1 MNQPIPVISDL
12 QSLIEA
18 LPENQKSLCRR
29 IFAVSVASGT
39 VVPPPAMIPW
49 IESQFGS
56 LETVT
61 DQTIVKVTN
70 LITFEGSIFN
80 TLRGVLAQ
88 NERKRYSTGNIPVD
102 QNPHRDAFDNPLERT
117 TADVFG
123 RVEGK
128 HSITAS
134 NIAKFDGFHSVV
146 IFKTVDPL
154 GFTAEEV
161 ADHIDTGWR
170 WAQEAHRHDPKAQYF
185 SLLWNS
191 GKRAGASMMHGHA
204 HVALGHDMHYTKT
217 EALRRAALGYKA
229 IYGTNYFDE
238 LFEVYRALGLGFEN
252 EDTRVF
258 VSLSPIREKET
269 VILAPGLTDS
279 FKQRVYDVL
288 ACFRDNLD
296 VLTFNVGIAVPP
308 IGTVKEDWS
317 GFPVIARI
325 VDRGYPNN
333 DSSDFGSVEIF
344 AASVIHS
351 DPFEVARA
359 LKDTFGVRG

>member
-1 MNQPIPVISDL
+1 MNQPAPVISDL

-56 LETVT
+56 LETVA

-80 TLRGVLAQ
+80 TLRGVLSQ
-88 NERKRYSTGNIPVD
+88 NERKRFLNGTAPVD
-102 QNPHRDAFDNPLERT
+102 TVPHKDAFDNPIERT

-128 HSITAS
+128 YSITAS

-146 IFKTVDPL
+146 IFKRVDPL
-154 GFTAEEV
+154 NFTAEEV

-204 HVALGHDMHYTKT
+204 HLALGRDMHYAKT
-217 EALRRAALGYKA
+217 EALRRAALSYRNT
-229 IYGTNYFDE
+229 YGTSYFDD
-238 LFEVYRALGLGFEN
+238 LFEVYRALGLGFEKD
-252 EDTRVF
+252 DTRVF

-288 ACFRDNLD
+288 ACFRDKLD

-308 IGTVKEDWS
+308 LGEVAEDWT
-317 GFPVIARI
+317 GFPIIARI

-333 DSSDFGSVEIF
+333 DSSDFGSVELF

-351 DPFEVARA
+351 DPFEVART
-359 LKDTFGVRG
+359 LKKVLSI